1 MIYHDITYP
10 DFQGAMFTD
19 NAQIISLIPSRFKT
33 RPASLE
39 GTYRISAIANKGAG
53 MLANQDIPM
62 GGSIVVEN
70 PMLIHPCIISTKVD
84 RNALF
89 DALYARLAPDIQA
102 KALSL
107 WNCKPPHV
115 CGKLEGILR
124 SNGIEVELPV
134 PDDINPEDTPHSG
147 TFLDISRCNHRSAF
161 LFSAVRRIAN
171 FIQSSC
177 GPNAGHHWDVS
188 TFSMLLYAT
197 RPIKKDEEITIQ
209 YTNLLDSRDMRR
221 EILLDQYKF
230 HCECEYCNLPDHH
243 SIAAS
248 DAARLELAR
257 WSANKYCRPQ
267 AWCRNLE
274 LDDHYLVEALSRI
287 IALHE
292 QEQVIDSEYV
302 SRVGDLA
309 IAYGML
315 ADEANFMLWGRRMHD
330 ILQITKAAPNVCAL
344 WERWL
349 VEPLK
354 SLSVWNLRNYQ
365 KTNK

>member
-39 GTYRISAIANKGAG
+39 GTYRISAIANKGTG

-62 GGSIVVEN
+62 GGIIVVEN

-147 TFLDISRCNHRSAF
+147 TFLDISRCNHRFAF
-161 LFSAVRRIAN
+161 LFSAVRRI
-171 FIQSSC
+171 
-177 GPNAGHHWDVS
+177 
-188 TFSMLLYAT
+188 
-197 RPIKKDEEITIQ
+197 
-209 YTNLLDSRDMRR
+209 TNL
-221 EILLDQYKF
+221 Y
-230 HCECEYCNLPDHH
+230 NLVVD
-243 SIAAS
+243 
-248 DAARLELAR
+248 LT
-257 WSANKYCRPQ
+257 
-267 AWCRNLE
+267 
-274 LDDHYLVEALSRI
+274 LVTTGTCLRFLCYFTRQDLSRK
-287 IALHE
+287 
-292 QEQVIDSEYV
+292 
-302 SRVGDLA
+302 
-309 IAYGML
+309 
-315 ADEANFMLWGRRMHD
+315 
-330 ILQITKAAPNVCAL
+330 TKRSPSSTL
-344 WERWL
+344 I
-349 VEPLK
+349 
-354 SLSVWNLRNYQ
+354 S
-365 KTNK
+365 